1 MFMIKVIVSATNKG
15 GEGKTT
21 TTINLAE
28 YLALVKNKRV
38 LCIDL
43 DPQANLS
50 NRYIEM
56 DVDPDS
62 LEGKVPPNNPDLQ
75 GENKTISSIAD
86 IFFGE
91 NVCPYKTNFKNLELM
106 PSHSEKLQQ
115 IENATD
121 PKMIENIYQNF
132 KTFVQMPELEE
143 YYDVILIDTPPAKG
157 PLTKSAIKAATHLII
172 PAQMEQFSIE
182 GIYGMLHLFR
192 KEAYMRDSSNELKL
206 IGILPN
212 QIRDVVLHK
221 NFLDDLKSTDLIK
234 EHIIPYSL
242 KKRTIYSE
250 MLVEGA
256 NPKSIFEINKNKKE
270 RQEMEEVCGY
280 CTAEIFS

>member
-1 MFMIKVIVSATNKG
+1 MKVIVSATNKG

-28 YLALVKNKRV
+28 YLAIVKAKRV

-56 DVDPDS
+56 IVDPDS
-62 LEGKVPPNNPDLQ
+62 PEGKVPPPNPELDD
-75 GENKTISSIAD
+75 EDKKTSSIAD

-91 NVCPYKTNFKNLELM
+91 NVSPYKTGFNNLELL
-106 PSHSEKLQQ
+106 PAHSERLQQ
-115 IENATD
+115 VENATD
-121 PKMIENIYQNF
+121 PKIIENIYQNF
-132 KTFVQMPELEE
+132 RTFVQMPELEE

-192 KEAYMRDSSNELKL
+192 KEAYMRDAENELKL

-221 NFLDDLKSTDLIK
+221 NFLNDLKNTDLIK
-234 EHIIPYSL
+234 EHIIPHII

-256 NPKSIFEINKNKKE
+256 NPRSIFETNKNKLE

-280 CTAEIFS
+280 CAEEIFA